1 MIPFI
6 MYLPSYH
13 VGPDFTDTVLLETEK
28 VLGIHD
34 AIHDD
39 LIIVSKTSD
48 EHDESNQSF

>member
-28 VLGIHD
+28 VLGT
-34 AIHDD
+34 
-39 LIIVSKTSD
+39 LQESKQYMMT
-48 EHDESNQSF
+48 